1 MRRVLHPGSAVQH
14 CETRALCICRFFT
27 LLLLYA
33 LTHQFALSMF
43 RVIAGL
49 TRSLVAA
56 YPAAWLMFLI
66 LLLQGG
72 FILPLG
78 EHMRNATCHGCSAHG

>member
-1 MRRVLHPGSAVQH
+1 MLMLCFACSAAG
-14 CETRALCICRFFT
+14 ETCCLICRFFT

-66 LLLQGG
+66 VLLQGG

-78 EHMRNATCHGCSAHG
+78 ENVCITRCHSCSAHG

>member
-1 MRRVLHPGSAVQH
+1 MGSPVQQH
-14 CETRALCICRFFT
+14 ENFPVRICRFFT

-66 LLLQGG
+66 VLLQGG

-78 EHMRNATCHGCSAHG
+78 EHYSATGHGCFADG